1 MGWYTVTDMRYG
13 LALGISVGILVL
25 GGIGLLILNGKPH
38 DPLQDAITGEYATS
52 TMTTFSLSSNA
63 FEANGRIPEKYT
75 CDGDSVNPPLTIS
88 SVPEGT
94 KSLVLLVTDPD
105 IPDSVKQSRHI
116 EKFDHWVVF
125 NIAAS
130 TTEIGENT
138 MPSGIQGVNGAGKS
152 AYAGPCP
159 PDREHR
165 YFFNLYALDRMLGL
179 TDSATLDQVKAA
191 IDQGPVLG
199 MAELVGR
206 YDRTR

>member
-52 TMTTFSLSSNA
+52 TMTTFSLSSSA
-63 FEANGRIPEKYT
+63 FDANGYIPEKYT
-75 CDGDSVNPPLTIS
+75 CDGDSTNPPLTIS
-88 SVPEGT
+88 GVPEGT
-94 KSLVLLVTDPD
+94 KSLALLLDDPD

-125 NIAAS
+125 NIPAS
-130 TTEIGENT
+130 TTEIAENT
-138 MPSGIQGVNGAGKS
+138 TPPGVQGMNGAGKEG
-152 AYAGPCP
+152 YAGPCP

-165 YFFNLYALDRMLGL
+165 YFFRLYALDRILDL
-179 TDSATLDQVKAA
+179 DASATLDQVKAA
-191 IDQGPVLG
+191 IDQVPVLG